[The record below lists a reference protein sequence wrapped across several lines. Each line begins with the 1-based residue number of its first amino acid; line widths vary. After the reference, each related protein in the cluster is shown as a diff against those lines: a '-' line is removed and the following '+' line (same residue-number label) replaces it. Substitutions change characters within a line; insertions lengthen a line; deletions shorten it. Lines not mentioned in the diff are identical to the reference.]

1 MTNEEIEKFT
11 EKVYPK
17 IKNIPGLDKSFIRKC
32 LEGVSALG
40 DKETEEKLK
49 NLFKLYVN

>member
-1 MTNEEIEKFT
+1 MTIEEIEKLT

-17 IKNIPGLDKSFIRKC
+17 VKNVPGLDKNLIRKC